1 MIASV
6 APPKYLWQ
14 LRLARSGLIAAVCV
28 GFVGCASVGGS
39 NAGPGPT
46 SSTRF
51 EAAKQAWEKGATVDS
66 ADQGTYWSR
75 AASDLTQE
83 TGSGESGD
91 AGFRAAEHELQQLN
105 GLPHADQTH
114 AERAEF
120 HHDTQALNSLFG
132 TTALYG

>member
-6 APPKYLWQ
+6 APPGYSWH
-14 LRLARSGLIAAVCV
+14 LRVARLGLMAAVCV
-28 GFVGCASVGGS
+28 GFIGCGSAGGS

-46 SSTRF
+46 PSTGF

-66 ADQGTYWSR
+66 ADQGTCWSR

-83 TGSGESGD
+83 TGSGQSGD
-91 AGFRAAEHELQQLN
+91 VGFRVAEHELRQLAA
-105 GLPHADQTH
+105 LPDADQTD
-114 AERAEF
+114 AENAEF
-120 HHDTQALNSLFG
+120 HHDTQALNSFFG